1 MMTMFLIAVD
11 VVSLWMKKNLQK
23 IECLDPNPIPV
34 LYQRVL
40 RRHGPRHPVLHALL
54 VPVIGL
60 IQLILIL
67 LTVLGE
73 VLHYLHNGEVI

>member
-1 MMTMFLIAVD
+1 MFLIAVD

-23 IECLDPNPIPV
+23 IECLDPNPIHV
-34 LYQRVL
+34 LYQTVL
-40 RRHGPRHPVLHALL
+40 RRHGPRRPVLHALL

-73 VLHYLHNGEVI
+73 VLHYLHSGEVI